1 MTKFYNNCSNDSFI
15 LEINDTKHMDYSDI
29 SYLTFWSRLLGLSGK
44 KGKKINL
51 DLNFTLI
58 DFFDNYLKNQNKNWL
73 KNIQNN
79 YDVSI
84 ESKTIK

>member
-1 MTKFYNNCSNDSFI
+1 
-15 LEINDTKHMDYSDI
+15 MDYSDI

-51 DLNFTLI
+51 DLSSTLI